1 MNILDIILLCSVL
14 IPGVIMGLRKGF
26 IYQIVTLVALF
37 AGAWLSF
44 RFSGAVGAVLNS
56 WFPSLGLPV
65 TNAIA
70 FTCIFIAVY
79 FLCILLGRIIKRIT
93 TGLVGG
99 LPDRLLGILFAVFK
113 LALIVGIFV
122 MLFDTFNTRFNLVS
136 KESIDASFLYEYMLK
151 FCKAVF
157 PYLKNLLVNG

>member
-1 MNILDIILLCSVL
+1 
-14 IPGVIMGLRKGF
+14 MGLRKGF

-79 FLCILLGRIIKRIT
+79 FLCILLGRIIKRIAT
-93 TGLVGG
+93 DLVGG
-99 LPDRLLGILFAVFK
+99 LPDRLLGILFAIFK